1 MNMNIANMKSSRKLL
16 AVLFVAMLALVCVAG
31 AATLYEKY
39 TEVNA
44 ADDILH
50 VSGKISAD
58 TTYNGKVQIDTGA
71 TLTVPADIT
80 ITVAKD
86 CVLTVYGT
94 LKIEDSQ
101 SESGL
106 VIVGDGEVRTANGGK
121 IAYTSYSVGVSAKKS
136 SSSVASSGMASGT
149 YISVSTSGPVV
160 SPEVPGIH
168 MTAVNTNTDPDS
180 NSLPSGSVTTTGSVF
195 LSKNMSLG
203 SSASIIISD
212 GGLSAIP
219 YLLEDETL
227 YTTISSSGK
236 VTVMSGTLSCDLA
249 LSGNGYLDGRSGCVL
264 NGSVSYIDE
273 DSSGVM
279 AQIAF
284 SGVGTTADTSVR
296 YVAGDNPALSISG
309 GMKGGSAYS
318 SLTLAGLI
326 YISGEVTVGEHLIMY
341 HAAGYLMV
349 YPDSVL
355 TFSDF
360 EDGRDNSFISYGT
373 VKVYGDVRVMGDTAI
388 SLEDVEVPSG
398 MISSV
403 VEIDADSF
411 DATMYSKTE
420 DGTRTYFYTNLE
432 DALEGI
438 LDADGKEAEL
448 LNSMTL
454 DTGVMTLPS
463 GAKLR
468 GNVTLTLVKSA
479 VLVLDPGSSNYS
491 RIICEATYS
500 DSGSSVYAGLQGALS
515 EAPEGATVATASSCE
530 LSGVS
535 EVRSGVSLEIRA
547 HELTITES
555 GSLMVR
561 GTVTAG
567 THSTITVEGSLG
579 VSGGLV
585 DAGGGHLSAGESS
598 SVSVDSGML
607 TLTGSEIVAQ
617 EGAEL
622 RYVHAQADQL
632 NVYAGLV
639 DSLSVDGA
647 DTVTVHGSVGSS
659 ETVEVPQGKVVK
671 VTSGA
676 VLSAVLR
683 FAEGG
688 DAPGHLEVLSR
699 GALACDVE
707 LVPEAYAMLEAG
719 ASATGSLFYGD
730 SVLEF
735 DTAVFGSVSAVYAM
749 DLTVEDAVRP
759 CLVLS
764 GSLSYGSIASQG
776 VVSASQFTLEGF
788 ASGEVLVPA
797 SFTVESGILASASS
811 GDLTVGSG
819 GPAVLSVGVPGGDIS
834 SPTSFLVGPVTVTS
848 SLGTLIVSASGD
860 VSKAVMGPLNS
871 TSLHIAA
878 GSSTVFLMTQ
888 YASGSQTQLYL
899 PDSLDIP
906 DIELDGWYTQASGG
920 TEVSS
925 AKVGQY
931 TDLYGQVEVS
941 SYTVNFTAAEGTE
954 YWLDGSKVSGANVL
968 GAGAH
973 ELRIVVLDGYRGA
986 PVVSV
991 TGGLDYNP
999 NTYTMTLSGQG
1010 GNVNVSGVTVMSSDG
1025 LTLMDVILI
1034 VIAVLLLVLVALL
1047 AVYVLR
1053 RRP

>member
-1 MNMNIANMKSSRKLL
+1 MSSFDRILSRRRVGLVLSFAVIALLCIPLSASLAEDSDSAASYTTLVGKLDADRKYPGDT
-16 AVLFVAMLALVCVAG
+16 VVPAG
-31 AATLYEKY
+31 QTFTVPAGITL
-39 TEVNA
+39 T
-44 ADDILH
+44 I
-50 VSGKISAD
+50 SG
-58 TTYNGKVQIDTGA
+58 
-71 TLTVPADIT
+71 TLTVS
-80 ITVAKD
+80 
-86 CVLTVYGT
+86 GT
-94 LKIEDSQ
+94 LNINDGE
-101 SESGL
+101 SEPGL
-106 VIVGDGEVRTANGGK
+106 ILTSDGEVRIANGGK
-121 IAYTSYSVGVSAKKS
+121 TVYAPYSGGALVKK
-136 SSSVASSGMASGT
+136 SSVASSGMAAGT
-149 YISVSTSGPVV
+149 YVSVSTSRPVE
-160 SPEVPGIH
+160 SPLVPGIL

-180 NSLPSGSVTTTGSVF
+180 NSLPSGSVTTSGSVF
-195 LSKNMSLG
+195 LSDSMSLG
-203 SSASIIISD
+203 AAASVIVSD
-212 GGLSAIP
+212 GSLSAISG
-219 YLLEDETL
+219 ETV
-227 YTTISSSGK
+227 SSSGK
-236 VTVMSGTLSCDLA
+236 VTVMSMGTLSCGLT
-249 LSGNGYLDGRSGCVL
+249 LSGNGHLDGRSGCVL

-273 DSSGVM
+273 DSSEVM
-279 AQIAF
+279 APIAF
-284 SGVGTTADTSVR
+284 SDVGTTADTSVR

-309 GMKGGSAYS
+309 GMKGRSAYS

-326 YISGEVTVGEHLIMY
+326 YISGEVTVGEHLIMC
-341 HAAGYLMV
+341 HAAGYLVV

-403 VEIDADSF
+403 FEIDADSF

-420 DGTRTYFYTNLE
+420 DGARTYFYTNLD
-432 DALEGI
+432 DALGSI

-448 LNSMTL
+448 LDSMTL

-468 GNVTLTLVKSA
+468 GNFTLTLVKSA
-479 VLVLDPGSSNYS
+479 VLVLDPGSSNYA

-535 EVRSGVSLEIRA
+535 EVRSGVSLEIGA

-647 DTVTVHGSVGSS
+647 DTVTVHGSIGSS

-683 FAEGG
+683 FAEGD
-688 DAPGHLEVLSR
+688 DAPGHLEVLSG

-764 GSLSYGSIASQG
+764 GSLSYGAIASRG

-788 ASGEVLVPA
+788 AFGEALIPA

-819 GPAVLSVGVPGGDIS
+819 GPAVLSVGVPGRDIS

-906 DIELDGWYTQASGG
+906 DIELGGWYTQASGG